1 MRFIKL
7 LRQSQSVLRVAG
19 LEDGKPEG
27 DQRVSGEGPDIRFV
41 INYQDRLGHLSP
53 Q

>member
-1 MRFIKL
+1 MNRRL
-7 LRQSQSVLRVAG
+7 LRQAQSVLRVVG
-19 LEDGKPEG
+19 LEDDIPEG
-27 DQRVSGEGPDIRFV
+27 DQRVPVDGPDIRFV